1 MAQEGAPTARLARQP
16 PIERRCYAL
25 SGPLRLSLEQ
35 TRTVMK
41 DFRQAFHA
49 KPLKSLSYFPAQ
61 NWMALAFR

>member
-1 MAQEGAPTARLARQP
+1 MAQEGAPTARLVRQP

-41 DFRQAFHA
+41 GFRQAFHA
-49 KPLKSLSYFPAQ
+49 KPLKSLS
-61 NWMALAFR
+61 